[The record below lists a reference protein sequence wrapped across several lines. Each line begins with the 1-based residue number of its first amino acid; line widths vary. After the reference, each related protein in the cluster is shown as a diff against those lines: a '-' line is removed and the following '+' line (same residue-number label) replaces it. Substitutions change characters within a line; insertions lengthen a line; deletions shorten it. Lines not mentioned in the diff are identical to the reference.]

1 MSIIRFLVPIMI
13 RILRF
18 LVIIVAIVAIVYKF
32 KSNRTPAPAPP
43 NAADVQNIKL
53 LLQQQQQDWNNGN
66 LAGFMDGYWQD
77 DSMRFISSKGTRYG
91 HNNTLKAYQKHYP
104 TKAAMGQLKFDLEH
118 VGALAEGASLA
129 MASGRWEITGSPEAG
144 RGYFSLILKQF
155 NGSWKIIADHTWAD
169 AP

>member
-1 MSIIRFLVPIMI
+1 MI
-13 RILRF
+13 RSLRLIFIL
-18 LVIIVAIVAIVYKF
+18 VAVVAYVFNI
-32 KSNRTPAPAPP
+32 KSKRPQAPVPP
-43 NAADVQNIKL
+43 NATDVQNIKL

-66 LAGFMDGYWQD
+66 LAGFMEGYWQD

-91 HNNTLKAYQKHYP
+91 HSNTLKAYQKHYP
-104 TKAAMGQLKFDLEH
+104 SKAAMGQLKFDLEQ
-118 VGALAEGASLA
+118 VGALAEGSSLA

-144 RGYFSLILKQF
+144 RGYFSLILKQI